1 MSSNCNQRGV
11 TLLEAMVVITIAAIV
26 VAVGAPSLQSWIVS
40 GRLRVK
46 AESVLNGLQLARS
59 EALKRNTA
67 VFFTLSAD
75 SSWTVGCSTTV
86 ADLNNDGVDD
96 CPASI
101 QAKPAVEGG
110 EGTTVALTPSTS
122 TTATYTGLSI
132 LASTNKDGSVPFTA
146 VNFTSAGTTK
156 AYRVTLSAGGQSK
169 LCDPTVTTTGDPRK
183 C

>member
-1 MSSNCNQRGV
+1 MSAFYIQRGV
-11 TLLEAMVVITIAAIV
+11 TLLEAMVVISIVAIV
-26 VAVGAPSLQSWIVS
+26 VAVGGPSLQSWIAS
-40 GRLRVK
+40 GRLHVK

-67 VFFTLSAD
+67 IFFTLAAD

-101 QAKPAVEGG
+101 QAKPAEEGG
-110 EGTTVALTPSTS
+110 EGTTLTLTPPTS

-132 LASTNKDGSVPFTA
+132 LASTNKDGSVPFSA
-146 VNFTSAGTTK
+146 VNFATAGTTK
-156 AYRVTLSAGGQSK
+156 TYRVTLSSGGQSK
-169 LCDPTVTTTGDPRK
+169 LCDPAVTTVGDPRK

>member
-1 MSSNCNQRGV
+1 MSTRNSQRGV
-11 TLLEAMVVITIAAIV
+11 TLLEAMVVISIAAIV
-26 VAVGAPSLQSWIVS
+26 VAVGTPSLQSWIAS
-40 GRLRVK
+40 GRLKVK

-67 VFFTLSAD
+67 IFFTIAAD

-101 QAKPAVEGG
+101 QAKPAEEGG
-110 EGTTVALTPSTS
+110 DNVTIALVPATS
-122 TTATYTGLSI
+122 TTATFTGLSI
-132 LASTNKDGSVPFTA
+132 LSSANKDGSAPLTA
-146 VNFTSAGTTK
+146 VNFSTTGTTK
-156 AYRVTLSAGGQSK
+156 AYRVTLSPGGQSK
-169 LCDPTVTTTGDPRK
+169 LCDPAVTTAGDPRK